1 MLPPNLTE
9 DYIIEKLSISRDKNG
24 SGEVYNENEDLPG
37 SEAKCAAVLIPMM
50 RFGGEWHLLY
60 TRRGDKVETHKG
72 QVSFPGGA
80 CDPGE
85 QTPEQTA
92 LREAHEE
99 IGIRPQD
106 VRVLGRLTSMITITS
121 FRVTPVVGLV
131 PWPYAFQVEY
141 AEVARVFTMPLAW
154 LADKSN
160 RWEISLPGRR
170 FGLIVYHPYD
180 GELLWGATAL
190 MTDTFLKVLGL

>member
-1 MLPPNLTE
+1 MIFPDLTE
-9 DYIIEKLSISRDKNG
+9 DYIFEKLRIARDKNG
-24 SGEVYNENEDLPG
+24 TDEIYNENEDLLG
-37 SEAKCAAVLIPMM
+37 KETKCAAVLIPLT
-50 RFGGEWHLLY
+50 RFEDEWHLLY

-92 LREAHEE
+92 LREAQEE

-106 VRVLGRLTSMITITS
+106 VRVLGWLTPMITITS
-121 FRVTPVVGLV
+121 FRVTPVVGVV
-131 PWPYAFQVEY
+131 PWPYAFRVEY

-160 RWEISLPGRR
+160 RWEISLPGRK

-190 MTDTFLKVLGL
+190 MTDTFLKALGL

>member
-1 MLPPNLTE
+1 MMLADLTE
-9 DYIIEKLSISRDKNG
+9 DYFIEKLRVLRDNN
-24 SGEVYNENEDLPG
+24 SFDEIYNENEDLLG
-37 SEAKCAAVLIPMM
+37 SETKCAAVLIPLT
-50 RFGGEWHLLY
+50 RFGDEWHLLY

-92 LREAHEE
+92 LREAQEE
-99 IGIRPQD
+99 IGILAQD
-106 VRVLGRLTSMITITS
+106 VRVLGRLTPMITITS
-121 FRVTPVVGLV
+121 FRVTPVVGVV
-131 PWPYAFQVEY
+131 PWPYTFRVEY
-141 AEVARVFTMPLAW
+141 AEVARVFTIPLAW

-160 RWEISLPGRR
+160 RWEMSLPGRK

-180 GELLWGATAL
+180 SELLWGATAL